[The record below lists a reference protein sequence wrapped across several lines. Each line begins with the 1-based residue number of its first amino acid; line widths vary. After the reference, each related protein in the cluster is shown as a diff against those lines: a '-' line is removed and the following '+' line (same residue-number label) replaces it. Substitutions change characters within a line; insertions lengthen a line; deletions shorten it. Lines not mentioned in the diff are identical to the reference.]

1 MIRFFIFF
9 TAAPE
14 IVLPPSNSSILEG
27 DNVTFECRT
36 TSEPLHTVQW
46 FFEDTPIDTNGV
58 KYRVSSNEGTY
69 GDLTVF
75 DVELNDTG
83 SYTCT
88 VNNTHGIDTAS
99 AYLQVQGKRER
110 VAQ

>member
-1 MIRFFIFF
+1 MV
-9 TAAPE
+9 A
-14 IVLPPSNSSILEG
+14 
-27 DNVTFECRT
+27 
-36 TSEPLHTVQW
+36 
-46 FFEDTPIDTNGV
+46 
-58 KYRVSSNEGTY
+58 NEGTY